1 MFDAFLTTT
10 SSEGLQPLGSA
21 AQRSYELVSATVRSR
36 LGEAHAALFAEPVA
50 APHGDKIDWHAS
62 LQGRPQQLSTL
73 ENDEAEAL
81 RARLSELVEAIRS
94 EAESLGASDTPDDQR
109 LSEAL
114 TNALEIPGEEM
125 IWAIREADG
134 ALSPVLVHWAWV
146 RDEQRA
152 VRGVLSKMVAKP
164 ASPALATNLAASAPA
179 GVVAQTPVRGNARW
193 IWWWLLLL
201 GWLVLA
207 GLLAAILYVLIAPC
221 GLSQG
226 RLIFCP
232 GEPPEIEAALSEAQ
246 VAADEVAALEREIAL
261 VDRHCQPTIPV
272 LPQPAPVLPVFP
284 TPAPEDESR
293 LTPEDRDR
301 ADVERRIDERGA
313 TRGALNFSI
322 AWAGPDDVDLHVTC
336 PSGETINYR
345 KTQACGG
352 ALDLDANARR
362 ARAINDPVENV
373 VFETAAP
380 RGLYKV
386 RVHLYDRRSPG
397 PTPVTLYVLRR
408 DGPSQTYQGRVSA
421 TQSTWITNISI
432 SN

>member
-1 MFDAFLTTT
+1 MFEAFLTTT

-21 AQRSYELVSATVRSR
+21 AQRSYELVSATLRAR
-36 LGEAHAALFAEPVA
+36 LGEDHAALFAEPVA
-50 APHGDKIDWHAS
+50 APHGDKIDWHAN
-62 LQGRPQQLSTL
+62 LQGRAEPLAKL
-73 ENDEAEAL
+73 EEAEAETV
-81 RARLSELVEAIRS
+81 RARLGELVEAIRA
-94 EAESLGASDTPDDQR
+94 EAAVLGESNAPDDQR

-125 IWAIREADG
+125 IWAVRDTEG
-134 ALSPVLVHWAWV
+134 KLSPVLVHWAWV

-152 VRGVLSKMVAKP
+152 VRGVLSRMEAKP
-164 ASPALATNLAASAPA
+164 VPAASVAALAPA
-179 GVVAQTPVRGNARW
+179 GVVAQTPARGDARW
-193 IWWWLLLL
+193 VWWWLILL

-207 GLLAAILYVLIAPC
+207 ALLAAILYILIAPC

-232 GEPPEIEAALSEAQ
+232 TEPREIEAALSEAR

-261 VDRHCQPTIPV
+261 VDRQCQPTVPV
-272 LPQPAPVLPVFP
+272 LPEPAPVLPAFP

-301 ADVERRIDERGA
+301 ADLERRIDERGA

-322 AWAGPDDVDLHVTC
+322 AWAGPDDVDIHVTC
-336 PSGETINYR
+336 PNGETINYR
-345 KTQACGG
+345 KKQACGG
-352 ALDLDANARR
+352 TLDLDANVKRSQT
-362 ARAINDPVENV
+362 INDPVENV
-373 VFETAAP
+373 VFANTAP
-380 RGLYKV
+380 LGIYQV

-408 DGPSQTYQGRVSA
+408 DGPSQTYQGNVSA
-421 TQSTWITNISI
+421 SQSTWITNISI